1 MTSCDRQGCPGS
13 IDEHTGFC
21 DTCYRRRLDPAR
33 KSEPAPSGSSLR
45 SATTG
50 SAQASRPADR
60 DGILSL
66 PVFEFPDPSS
76 RILGRPEISPRARK
90 CAECGGPVGQ
100 SYAGQPAISEGY
112 CEQCG
117 HAYSFLP
124 NLKEGDLVAG
134 QYEVVGYFARGGLGW
149 VYLARDTHLDGNL
162 VVLKGLIDAGDAAL
176 AKAERDALIR
186 MDHPN
191 IVRIF
196 NFVEHP
202 DLRTGQPREYIVME
216 YVDGLVLSEVQKK
229 ARAGLQPLGEPLRAE
244 HVIACGLRV
253 LAALDYLHGRGL
265 LYCDM
270 KPENVILRP
279 GTHGERA
286 ESRIKI
292 IDLGAVRRIGD
303 RTSTIIGTKTYQV
316 GAEEI
321 DEHGLTPQS
330 DIHTA
335 GRTLTELYRATA
347 DWAEQTGATS
357 GPSPVTIGLRSFDRL
372 RARAVHR
379 DPHRRFTSAAEMA
392 DQLMGVQREISALRE
407 RSERPAPSTTFVS
420 TPILLDAGLGVVPA
434 LDRWTHG
441 HARTGTGA
449 PMPDG
454 RPTPAAVAAGLPTPV
469 VDPGDQAAAELETTT
484 STALDP
490 RRLLAKLG
498 MSAHDTA
505 ELSFARCRAYL
516 ELGDLDNAG
525 QCLRRA
531 RNARPAQDWRVVW
544 HEALVALAHG
554 DVPVAEQAFETVYS
568 TLPGELA
575 PKLALAYCA
584 EETGRPA
591 EADPLYEAVWRRDH
605 SQGSAAFG
613 MARIR
618 LSHGDRAGA
627 VAILDEVPRVSRH
640 YDSAAVAA
648 VLVLSGQLSSG
659 APAPADLTLAIHRL
673 PALFL
678 DGGDERGAARD
689 RLITIIRE
697 AAFVLA
703 EANHDLAGLADGP
716 VLGGAPDVS
725 GLRALLEQSYRGLAQ
740 QAHDH
745 EDHDV
750 LIDLKNRVRPWTW
763 R

>member
-1 MTSCDRQGCPGS
+1 MSCDRPGCSGS

-21 DTCYRRRLDPAR
+21 DTCYLRRLDPVR
-33 KSEPAPSGSSLR
+33 SEPASSGSSLQ
-45 SATTG
+45 SGTVG
-50 SAQASRPADR
+50 SVQASRSSDR

-66 PVFEFPDPSS
+66 PVFDFPDPSS
-76 RILGRPEISPRARK
+76 RILGRPDISPRARK
-90 CAECGGPVGQ
+90 CTECGGPVGQ
-100 SYAGQPAISEGY
+100 SYAGQPAISDGY

-124 NLKEGDLVAG
+124 NLSEGDLLDG
-134 QYEVVGYFARGGLGW
+134 QYEVIGYFARGGLGW
-149 VYLARDTHLDGNL
+149 VYLARDTHLDDNL

-216 YVDGLVLSEVQKK
+216 YVDGLVLSEVQKRAK
-229 ARAGLQPLGEPLRAE
+229 AGLEPLGEPLRAE

-316 GAEEI
+316 GTDEI
-321 DEHGLTPQS
+321 DEYGLTTQS
-330 DIHTA
+330 DIHTV
-335 GRTLTELYRATA
+335 GRTLAELYRATA
-347 DWAEQTGATS
+347 DWAEQTGAAAA
-357 GPSPVTIGLRSFDRL
+357 PSPVGIGLRSFDRL

-379 DPHRRFTSAAEMA
+379 DPRRRFTSAAEMA

-407 RSERPAPSTTFVS
+407 RSERPASSTTFAS
-420 TPILLDAGLGVVPA
+420 TPVLLDAGLGVVPA
-434 LDRWTHG
+434 LDRWTNG
-441 HARTGTGA
+441 DANTGTGA

-454 RPTPAAVAAGLPTPV
+454 RPEPAAVAAGLPTPV
-469 VDPGDQAAAELETTT
+469 VDPGDPAAVELLTT
-484 STALDP
+484 TALDP
-490 RRLLAKLG
+490 RRLLDKLAS
-498 MSAHDTA
+498 SAHDSP
-505 ELSFARCRAYL
+505 ELRFARCRAYL
-516 ELGDLDNAG
+516 ELGDLGNAG
-525 QCLRRA
+525 ECLRHA
-531 RNARPAQDWRVVW
+531 RSTKPDDDWRVVW
-544 HEALVALAHG
+544 HQALIALAHG
-554 DVPVAEQAFETVYS
+554 DTPAAERAFDTVYS

-575 PKLALAYCA
+575 PKLALGYCA
-584 EETGRPA
+584 EQLGRLA
-591 EADPLYEAVWRRDH
+591 EAEHLYEAVWRRDH

-613 MARIR
+613 LTRIR

-627 VAILDEVPRVSRH
+627 VAILDEVPKVSRH

-659 APAPADLTLAIHRL
+659 APTLDNLTAAIQRL

-678 DGGDERGAARD
+678 DGGDDRGAARD

-703 EANHDLAGLADGP
+703 ETDHTLTGLGDGP
-716 VLGGAPDVS
+716 VLGDTPDVRT
-725 GLRALLEQSYRGLAQ
+725 LRALLEQSYRGLAQ
-740 QAHDH
+740 QARNHDEH
-745 EDHDV
+745 NV